1 MMAEP
6 ASKPGLDAVTA
17 TGPIRPLRRE
27 DIPQVASLYEK
38 VARSGSRTP
47 APHLAEYFERTLLDH
62 AWVDPEIPSLVYID
76 EQGRLAGFIGSH
88 VRRMTFDGRY
98 IRAALSGQLVSDPA
112 VRGRAAGT
120 LLLRKYLNGP
130 QDMTVTSAASE
141 TTRIW
146 KALGG
151 SVAHLSS
158 VSWARLLNWRAVGEV
173 ALERLGMAAW
183 KPIARPA
190 LSIMQAVASRIP
202 ATSLLAPDPS
212 TSAEDLTPQTLLDHL
227 PSVAGHLRLHP
238 AYDEAFL
245 VWLFGEMAE
254 VTALGELT
262 KCLVRDQHGR
272 ALGWY
277 VFYLNQ
283 GGVGQVMQIGA
294 RDRDTGAVLDHLF
307 HHAQRTGVAVL
318 TGQLEP
324 SLLEPLSQRW
334 CFLHRLSG
342 NVLVHARNQDIVN
355 TVVAGQALLS
365 RMEGERWM
373 GYPIQSFI

>member
-1 MMAEP
+1 MMDPVSA
-6 ASKPGLDAVTA
+6 PGLDAITA
-17 TGPIRPLRRE
+17 SGSIRPLRRE

-38 VARSGSRTP
+38 VARSGSGTP
-47 APHLAEYFERTLLDH
+47 APRLAEYFEQTLVDH
-62 AWVDPEIPSLVYID
+62 AWVDPEIPSLVYTD
-76 EQGRLAGFIGSH
+76 NQGRLAGFIGSH
-88 VRRMTFDGRY
+88 VRRMTFDGRC

-120 LLLRKYLNGP
+120 LLLRRYLAGP
-130 QDMTVTSAASE
+130 QDMTVTSAGSE

-151 SVAHLSS
+151 SVVPLSS
-158 VSWARLLNWRAVGEV
+158 VSWARLLNWHRVGEV

-183 KPIARPA
+183 RPIARPA
-190 LSIMQAVASRIP
+190 LWTMQAVASRIP
-202 ATSLLAPDPS
+202 ATSLRVPDPS
-212 TSAEDLTPQTLLDHL
+212 TSAEDLTPQALVDHF
-227 PSVAGHLRLHP
+227 PSVASHLRLRP

-245 VWLFGEMAE
+245 EWLFGEMAE

-262 KCLVRDQHGR
+262 KCLVRDQRGR

-277 VFYLNQ
+277 VFYLKR
-283 GGVGQVMQIGA
+283 GGVGQVMQIA
-294 RDRDTGAVLDHLF
+294 AKDRDVAAVVDHLF
-307 HHAQRTGVAVL
+307 HHAQRSGVAAL

-342 NVLVHARNQDIVN
+342 NVLVHARNTGIIDSIVGGH
-355 TVVAGQALLS
+355 AFLS

-373 GYPIQSFI
+373 GYPVQSFT